1 MLLSLRIALRYLVA
15 RKSHNA
21 VNVIAAIAVG
31 GVAVAV
37 AAMVAVL
44 SIYNGF
50 DELARKRLSR
60 LDAELQVTRADGR
73 MIEYADSVVDAV
85 ETVAGV
91 CDAMPVIEER
101 ALMVMGNAQ
110 MPVIIKGVPR
120 GYSELIAPLDS
131 LIIDGHYDTQ
141 STTGMDAGQV
151 SVGVANNML
160 IIPAAVP
167 VVDLYMPRRY
177 GRINPANP
185 MAAFTQAQVM
195 VSGVFQVDQGDI
207 DSDHVIVPLNTARIL
222 MDTDE
227 GATAVELSVDKG
239 HSVDKVRDELRRKLG
254 PEWLV
259 KNRMEQRSEV
269 FRMVSVE
276 KWVTFMML
284 IFVLAIAMFN
294 IVSTLSLL
302 IIEKRDNMQTLRALG
317 STRRQVGSVF
327 AWQGFLTTVAGG
339 VLGIVIGVALAL
351 MQQYLHI
358 IKLGGNGTNTV
369 IDYYPV
375 RVDFMDIL
383 AVMAAVVVTGALMA
397 GLARVLARRTLN

>member
-259 KNRMEQRSEV
+259 KNRKEQRSEV